1 MSVSRR
7 KQRSPLTP
15 DISITAHSGVLRAV
29 YKNLHIPLR
38 RLVTGEMNVLVVRV
52 KEVAAP
58 CTCVY
63 HRFVHHLL

>member
-1 MSVSRR
+1 M
-7 KQRSPLTP
+7 
-15 DISITAHSGVLRAV
+15 TAHSGVLRAV

-38 RLVTGEMNVLVVRV
+38 RLVTGEMNVIVVRV
-52 KEVAAP
+52 TEVAAP